1 MTKSKSTD
9 KLQLLLESIK
19 DVPQETINRVRKVEL
34 TWRIL
39 GGSVVPEVKIELD
52 K

>member
-1 MTKSKSTD
+1 MTESKSTD
-9 KLQLLLESIK
+9 KLKLLLDSII
-19 DVPQETINRVRKVEL
+19 DVPEETIKRVRKVEL

-39 GGSVVPEVKIELD
+39 GGKSYPEVKIELD

>member
-9 KLQLLLESIK
+9 KLKLLVDSIK
-19 DVPQETINRVRKVEL
+19 NIPQETLNRVKKVEL
-34 TWRIL
+34 TWIVL
-39 GGSVVPEVKIELD
+39 EGELLPEVKIEFE

>member
-1 MTKSKSTD
+1 MTESKSTD
-9 KLQLLLESIK
+9 KLKLLLDSIK
-19 DVPQETINRVRKVEL
+19 DVPQETLNRVNKIEL

-39 GGSVVPEVKIELD
+39 GNNVVPEVKIELE

>member
-1 MTKSKSTD
+1 MSNSTE
-9 KLQLLLESIK
+9 KLKLLLDSIK
-19 DVPQETINRVRKVEL
+19 DVPEETIKRVRKIEL

-39 GGSVVPEVKIELD
+39 GGKCCPEVKIELD

>member
-1 MTKSKSTD
+1 MTESKSTD
-9 KLQLLLESIK
+9 KLKLLLDSIK
-19 DVPQETINRVRKVEL
+19 DVPEETINRVKKVEL

-39 GGSVVPEVKIELD
+39 GGDILPEVKIEFE